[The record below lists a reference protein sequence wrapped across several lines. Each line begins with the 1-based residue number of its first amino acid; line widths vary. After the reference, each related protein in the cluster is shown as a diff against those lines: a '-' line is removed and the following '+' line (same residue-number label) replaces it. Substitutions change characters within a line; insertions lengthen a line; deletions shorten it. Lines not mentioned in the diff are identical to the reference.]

1 MNAVFIAT
9 KNAGTLKSAIYRA
22 RCGESP
28 STVNRYFLKISEP
41 RLTAETENLFEGVLE
56 PISMIYVR
64 KYYIVYESEYQPND
78 FPAEYADPWF
88 VTDDDW

>member
-1 MNAVFIAT
+1 MSAVFIAT
-9 KNAGTLKSAIYRA
+9 KNAGSLKSSIYRA
-22 RCGESP
+22 RCEESP

-41 RLTAETENLFEGVLE
+41 RLTAEMENLFEEVLE

-64 KYYIVYESEYQPND
+64 NYYIVYGSKRQPND
-78 FPAEYADPWF
+78 FPAEYADPWY